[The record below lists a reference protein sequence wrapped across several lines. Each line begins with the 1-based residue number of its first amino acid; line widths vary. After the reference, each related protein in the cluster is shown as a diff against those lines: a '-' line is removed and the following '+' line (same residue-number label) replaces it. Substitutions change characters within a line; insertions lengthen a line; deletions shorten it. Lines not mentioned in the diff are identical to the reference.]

1 MNKKTETMT
10 HTYQL
15 KKTIAI
21 ITIILCTLII
31 QNATG
36 ITNITTTQTPNPYG
50 LDSNGYYIADPNK
63 ETGLDDPNMLFRQ
76 YYSDEYD
83 KDRDLL
89 NPTDT
94 KPYLNNSCTITVNR
108 PIFTSA
114 EELIIDGTS
123 TLPPNTLI
131 SLTIQNEPKP
141 YDNQTRPLPQLFS
154 APTLPPQ
161 KQNTTTQSI
170 IKVKIPALN
179 IHIDETSAQFN
190 NNNLINFTLIFGN
203 QTIPF
208 NIVYDKNPPMIIEK
222 NHLFFGFPP
231 NGHFSL
237 PSDVDWYSKTP
248 VSPIRINK
256 WRWTNSNN
264 TKYTWIS
271 SNYYNLYPNIPAI
284 RPYPTFPKPPQS
296 W

>member
-1 MNKKTETMT
+1 MT
-10 HTYQL
+10 HTSL
-15 KKTIAI
+15 PKKTITFPL

-31 QNATG
+31 QNVTG

-63 ETGLDDPNMLFRQ
+63 ETWEQKDPNTLFKQ
-76 YYSDEYD
+76 YYSHEYD
-83 KDRDLL
+83 EDRDLL

-131 SLTIQNEPKP
+131 SLTILNEPKP

-154 APTLPPQ
+154 APTIPPQ

-208 NIVYDKNPPMIIEK
+208 TIIYDSNHPMISEE
-222 NHLFFGFPP
+222 NHLFTGFSTI
-231 NGHFSL
+231 NYLSL